1 MTEIFI
7 KPVRYEVSVF
17 PPDMH
22 DAPASAMDAGTW
34 VVTVEDRGHGKWAVI
49 YGSGGRRPMVLSNQR
64 GGEWDYE
71 PIPSSRTD
79 EWLDAHRFDLDT
91 ALKHAE
97 QQAPFI
103 KWNGMTAMDVL
114 ARHTAVTE

>member
-17 PPDMH
+17 PPAMQA
-22 DAPASAMDAGTW
+22 APGSAMDAGMW
-34 VVTVEDRGHGKWAVI
+34 LVTVDDRGLGKWAVI
-49 YGSGGRRPMVLSNQR
+49 YGSAGGRGRVLSTR
-64 GGEWDYE
+64 GEWDFE

-114 ARHTAVTE
+114 ARHTGASDA